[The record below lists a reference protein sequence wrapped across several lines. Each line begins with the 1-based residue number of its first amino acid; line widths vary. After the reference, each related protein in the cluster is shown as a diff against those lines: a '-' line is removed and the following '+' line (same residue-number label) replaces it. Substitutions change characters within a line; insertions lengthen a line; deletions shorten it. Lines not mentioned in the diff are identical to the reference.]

1 MLLCMMAGTMA
12 GHVLMIGNALL
23 AQVRRGR
30 GMVRPV
36 RDKAVALPST
46 LIWML

>member
-1 MLLCMMAGTMA
+1 MLAGN
-12 GHVLMIGNALL
+12 GLMIGGALV

-36 RDKAVALPST
+36 RDKAIALPST
-46 LIWML
+46 LIRMCEPSKW